1 MTSTGASKAVVMEDC
16 SDDDKESQ
24 IVEFG
29 QEVDGSGPM
38 SSQPCQEG
46 LDNTVNKKLVPISRD
61 LWKKR
66 MKRLRNKEMNESLG
80 AVNKVVDEIRKMNKT
95 GELYRVSGNR
105 RGIVFYVDKGDG
117 FLAYLTWWLYA

>member
-1 MTSTGASKAVVMEDC
+1 MEDC

-29 QEVDGSGPM
+29 QEVDGSGPK

-105 RGIVFYVDKGDG
+105 
-117 FLAYLTWWLYA
+117 